1 MIEFYISSTKYTL
14 QERQTKRG
22 KVYDVVFRVVD
33 LSGEEH
39 QKKLCGYFTKTAAK
53 EAYADFVTA
62 KCELVKNNPIKKKKS
77 DIEKNRGVYTV
88 KDIFPAYITSLANQ
102 AKETTIYDRQNLYRL
117 FILPMLGDL
126 KMPELTKER
135 LYQWQDDLWGTKN
148 PKSNDFYSYEY
159 LIKIRSLLG
168 AFLSWAETRYGYK
181 SYMDE
186 VKRPRRKEAKREMEI
201 WTRAEFEQFLSVID
215 LPVYRAF
222 FATLFFCGCRKSE
235 ALALT
240 PADVT
245 NDAISITKSIIYKTL
260 DGAAFKSTPTKA
272 YKNREVP
279 IATPL
284 RAEFEDYISTV
295 AGKAYLFSGDRP
307 IPHTNVDR
315 AFDKYVKKAGVKKI
329 RIHDLR
335 HSFVSMLIHLG
346 ANLTVV
352 ADLIGDTLEQVTKT
366 YAHMYETDRAA
377 VMMRIS

>member
-14 QERQTKRG
+14 QDRQTKRG
-22 KVYDVVFRVVD
+22 KVYDVAFRVID
-33 LSGEEH
+33 LSGNEH

-53 EAYADFVTA
+53 QAYTEFITE
-62 KCELVKNNPIKKKKS
+62 KCELVKNNPIKQKKS
-77 DIEKNRGVYTV
+77 EIKKNKSVYTV
-88 KDIFPAYITSLANQ
+88 QDVFPAYLASLANQ

-126 KMPELTKER
+126 KMTELTKER
-135 LYQWQDDLWGTKN
+135 LYQWQDDLWGTVN
-148 PKSNDFYSYEY
+148 PKTKKFYSYEY
-159 LIKIRSLLG
+159 LVKIRSLLG

-201 WTRAEFEQFLSVID
+201 WTRAEFEQFLAAVDS
-215 LPVYRAF
+215 PMFRTF

-240 PADVT
+240 PADIS
-245 NDAISITKSIIYKTL
+245 DSDISITKSIIYKTL
-260 DGAAFKSTPTKA
+260 DGSAFKSTPTKA

-279 IATPL
+279 ISAPL
-284 RAEFEDYISTV
+284 RSELEKYIPTV

-366 YAHMYETDRAA
+366 YAHMYETDRTE
-377 VMMRIS
+377 VMSRIL

>member
-22 KVYDVVFRVVD
+22 KVYDVCFRVLD
-33 LSGEEH
+33 LEGNEH

-53 EAYADFVTA
+53 EAYTEFVTA
-62 KCELVKNNPIKKKKS
+62 KCELVKNNPIKKKKGE
-77 DIEKNRGVYTV
+77 IEKKKSVYTV
-88 KDIFPAYITSLANQ
+88 QDIFPAYLASLANQ

-117 FILPMLGDL
+117 FILPTLGDL
-126 KMPELTKER
+126 KMTELTKEL
-135 LYQWQDDLWGTKN
+135 LYQWQDELWGTKN
-148 PKSNDFYSYEY
+148 PKTNEFYSYEY
-159 LIKIRSLLG
+159 LVKIRSLLG

-201 WTRAEFEQFLSVID
+201 WTRNEFERFMAVVDS
-215 LPVYRAF
+215 PVYRAF

-240 PADVT
+240 PSDIS
-245 NDAISITKSIIYKTL
+245 DSDISITKSIIYKTL
-260 DGAAFKSTPTKA
+260 DGSAFKSTPTKA

-279 IATPL
+279 ISAPL
-284 RAEFEDYISTV
+284 RYELEKYLPTV
-295 AGKAYLFSGDRP
+295 VGKAYLFGGDRP

-315 AFDKYVKKAGVKKI
+315 AFDKYVKKAGIKKI

-366 YAHMYETDRAA
+366 YAHMYETDRIS